1 MTLIDDPARDP
12 AASPAD
18 PFAVNGTASYALSL
32 LMVAL
37 AAVLAVLVDARAPA
51 PNLSLIFVLP
61 VVIAAVTWGWGP
73 AMAAAAGGALAY
85 NFFLIAPRYTL
96 RVSDPANVWALVLL
110 IAVAAIVSAVAAQAR
125 ARAIVAGRQAQQ
137 YAALQNLARSL
148 VAAGDRAS
156 ILRAAREALAGV
168 FQAPVRVLFD
178 TGSRFVE
185 AGDSALAEAD
195 LEAAR
200 WALASRLASRAG
212 AYPAQDAEFDFWPV
226 ITPSRLQAVIGVDW
240 SGRPRPAEP
249 DRLIEIISGYLAVA
263 LERDALAQAMV
274 ATRLAEQ
281 GERVKADLLAAV
293 SHDLRTPLST
303 ILVSLQSLRTFAGV
317 HDAAAQDRL
326 LSTAETETERLAGLV
341 GNLLDMNRVES
352 GALRAE
358 PVPVAPAD
366 LTARV
371 LARLVR
377 TLQGHPV
384 SNLVA
389 ADAPF
394 VLADPALAE
403 AALANVLE
411 NAAKYAP
418 PGTPIE
424 LRTEACEGGLAFD
437 VIDHGPGF
445 GGPAEPLFE
454 KFARGVAGDG
464 RPPGTGLG
472 LAIARSYL
480 QAQGG
485 RIEAADQPA
494 GGARVRLVLPLARTE
509 SAAAT

>member
-1 MTLIDDPARDP
+1 MALIDIAPGPLTTEPAE
-12 AASPAD
+12 
-18 PFAVNGTASYALSL
+18 PFMLKGAASYAFSL
-32 LMVAL
+32 LMVAM
-37 AAVLAVLVDARAPA
+37 ATVLAVLVDARAPA
-51 PNLSLIFVLP
+51 PNLSLVFVLP

-110 IAVAAIVSAVAAQAR
+110 VGVAAIVSAEAAQAR
-125 ARAIVAGRQAQQ
+125 ARAIVANRQAQQ
-137 YAALQNLARSL
+137 YAALQELARSL
-148 VAAGDRAS
+148 VAAGDRTS
-156 ILRAAREALAGV
+156 ILLAARRALAGV

-178 TGSRFVE
+178 AGPRLVE
-185 AGDSALAEAD
+185 ADGSPLSDAD

-200 WALASRLASRAG
+200 WALASRLAARAG
-212 AYPAQDAEFDFWPV
+212 SYPAEEADFDFWPV

-249 DRLIEIISGYLAVA
+249 DRLVEIISGYLAVA

-303 ILVSLQSLRTFAGV
+303 ILVSLQSLRAFAGV
-317 HDAAAQDRL
+317 HDAATRDRL
-326 LSTAETETERLAGLV
+326 LATAEAETERLAGLV
-341 GNLLDMNRVES
+341 GHLLDMNRVES

-358 PVPVAPAD
+358 PVPVSLAD
-366 LTARV
+366 LSARV
-371 LARLVR
+371 LERMAR
-377 TLQGHPV
+377 TLRDHPV
-384 SNLVA
+384 TSLL
-389 ADAPF
+389 DPDTPQ
-394 VLADPALAE
+394 VLADPALTE

-418 PGTPIE
+418 AGTPID
-424 LRTEACEGGLAFD
+424 LRAETCEGGLALD

-464 RPPGTGLG
+464 RPPGAGLG

-485 RIEAADQPA
+485 RIEAGDQPD
-494 GGARVRLVLPLARTE
+494 GGARVRLVLPLAPVEGASST
-509 SAAAT
+509 